1 MQGKGADDSP
11 QSGDARAIP
20 GVAEDSENVAA
31 KVGAAMDG
39 PVAEGMPSDAMTDAA
54 DSESIDLEG
63 ADSESEDSDG
73 ADGDGTEVD
82 GTEGAGA
89 EDAGVDLDEP
99 DHVDV
104 LGSHLHFALLRAY
117 HYNRR
122 LLVSRLESLG
132 LLPAEC
138 RILEFLQ
145 LRNGVTATDICE
157 GCVFDKSTVSNLLR
171 RLESRG
177 LVHRTRLPHDHR
189 AVAVELTELGHELA
203 ARVCE
208 ICDQVDADAS
218 AGMDLDQSTLL
229 VDAINLVAANSA
241 EKA

>member
-1 MQGKGADDSP
+1 M
-11 QSGDARAIP
+11 
-20 GVAEDSENVAA
+20 AEDSENVAA

-39 PVAEGMPSDAMTDAA
+39 PVAEGTPSDAMTDAA
-54 DSESIDLEG
+54 DSDG
-63 ADSESEDSDG
+63 KDSESEDSDG

-89 EDAGVDLDEP
+89 EDVGVDLDEP
-99 DHVDV
+99 DRVDV

-218 AGMDLDQSTLL
+218 AGMDSDQSTLL